1 MMRQLLKLVKQ
12 GELVESESNLL
23 RDQLAT
29 EDDILTI
36 NNHLNTYHAVKQM
49 PDKYDQS
56 TCEQVFIY

>member
-1 MMRQLLKLVKQ
+1 MRQLLKLVKQ